1 MKVAI
6 LGTGLIGASIGL
18 AARRWLE
25 AEVAGHDP
33 DREALDVASGRGAV
47 EPTSSLEAAAA
58 GADLVFV
65 CAPVAA
71 IPEVAEGALAAGA
84 GVVTDTGSVKREVV
98 ARVEGGGGAGRFVG
112 GHPMTGSERSGPAGA
127 AAGLIDGA
135 AWALTPTGRTDP
147 GSMATVEEAV
157 RRMGATPV
165 RLSPERHDRLVGL
178 VSHLPQVAS
187 SALMATAASSSDE
200 AAMLLAAGG
209 FRDLTRLAA
218 SSPELWVE
226 ILLANREG
234 VREAIEAYG
243 ERLRGLGAM
252 VEAGDAEGLS
262 RAFLE
267 AKEARLGLAA
277 RPQARLAVAILAVP
291 IPDRP
296 GALAE
301 ITGALA
307 DSRVNIEDLEIVH
320 SAEGSRGTAHVTVG
334 EGEAEAAI
342 VALAAT
348 GHEAA
353 RLA

>member
-1 MKVAI
+1 VKVAI

-18 AARRWLE
+18 AARRWLG
-25 AEVAGHDP
+25 ARVAGHDP
-33 DREALDVASGRGAV
+33 DPGALEAATRRGAV
-47 EPTSSLEAAAA
+47 EPMSSLEEAAAA
-58 GADLVFV
+58 ADLAFV

-71 IPEVAEGALAAGA
+71 IPEVAAAALDAGA
-84 GVVTDTGSVKREVV
+84 RVVTDTGSVKREVV
-98 ARVEGGGGAGRFVG
+98 SLVEGGGGAGRFVG

-147 GSMATVEEAV
+147 QAAVAVEEAV
-157 RRMGATPV
+157 RRMGAVPV

-187 SALMATAASSSDE
+187 TALMATAASSTDE

-226 ILLANREG
+226 ILLANRDA

-243 ERLRGLGAM
+243 ERLRLLGAM
-252 VEAGDAEGLS
+252 VEAGDGKSLS

-277 RPQARLAVAILAVP
+277 RPQARLGVAILAVP

-301 ITGALA
+301 ITAALA
-307 DSRVNIEDLEIVH
+307 DRRVNIEDLEIVH
-320 SAEGSRGTAHVTVG
+320 SAEGSRGTTHVTVG

-342 VALAAT
+342 AALAEA

-353 RLA
+353 QLT

>member
-18 AARRWLE
+18 AARRWLR

-33 DREALDVASGRGAV
+33 DPQALEAAAGRGAV
-47 EPTSSLEAAAA
+47 QPAPSLEGAAAA
-58 GADLVFV
+58 ADLAFV

-71 IPEVAEGALAAGA
+71 IPEAAAAALASGA
-84 GVVTDTGSVKREVV
+84 RVVTDTGSVKREVV
-98 ARVEGGGGAGRFVG
+98 ERVGGGAGRFVG

-135 AWALTPTGRTDP
+135 AWALTPTGETDP
-147 GSMATVEEAV
+147 EALAAVEDAV
-157 RRMGATPV
+157 RRMGAAPV
-165 RLSPERHDRLVGL
+165 RLTAERHDRLVGL

-187 SALMATAASSSDE
+187 TALMATAAASTDE

-218 SSPELWVE
+218 GSPELWVE
-226 ILLANREG
+226 ILLANRDG
-234 VREAIEAYG
+234 VREAIDAYG
-243 ERLRGLGAM
+243 GRLRGLGAM
-252 VEAGDAEGLS
+252 VEAGDAEGLA
-262 RAFLE
+262 RAFRE

-277 RPQARLAVAILAVP
+277 RPQARLGVAILAVP

-301 ITGALA
+301 ITAALA
-307 DSRVNIEDLEIVH
+307 DRGVNIEDLEIVH

-334 EGEAEAAI
+334 EGEAEAA
-342 VALAAT
+342 VAALEAT